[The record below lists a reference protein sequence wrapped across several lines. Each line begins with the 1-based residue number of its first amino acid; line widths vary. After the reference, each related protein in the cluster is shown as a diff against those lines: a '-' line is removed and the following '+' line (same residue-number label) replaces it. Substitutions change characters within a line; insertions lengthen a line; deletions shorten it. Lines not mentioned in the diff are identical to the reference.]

1 MMCSRAEPRC
11 GRRRART
18 GALIAVAAMLAGCTG
33 APDRESAAIQIRDR
47 VAAMP
52 GVSDL
57 DLIYDNGIFEGTRF
71 ELRADM
77 EAATDE
83 QIGAV
88 AAEINAARGA
98 DFAEHDQRIELDVA
112 DGVSIGTSTALP
124 QDTGAVAG
132 LLRELDS
139 RVTAQSIDWL
149 SSGDGATGIDIYDTT
164 ATGAVV
170 DSVLQVFA
178 DRPLDS
184 IEVNRPTGPGEEA
197 SWWIRTRLTPERKRA
212 IDAQLAAAAP
222 ATPRLIV
229 IRDGHIVT
237 LRVAIPTPETAHPDI
252 VRVIDAVG
260 AGPQHPLDLGW
271 SWSEDPARYG
281 DLRWAGSVDIGKCDN
296 PNANTASPDDLVP
309 AARQLQQRIRDHYGP
324 CPK

>member
-1 MMCSRAEPRC
+1 MMCLAEPRC
-11 GRRRART
+11 RRRRART
-18 GALIAVAAMLAGCTG
+18 GALLATAAVLAGCTG
-33 APDRESAAIQIRDR
+33 VPDRESEAVRISDR

-52 GVSDL
+52 GVSDV
-57 DLIYDNGIFEGTRF
+57 DLIYDNGILEGTRF
-71 ELRADM
+71 ELRVAM

-88 AAEINAARGA
+88 ATEINTGRGD
-98 DFAEHDQRIELDVA
+98 DFAEHDQRIELDLA

-124 QDTGAVAG
+124 RDTGAVAA

-139 RVTAQSIDWL
+139 RVAAQSIDWG
-149 SSGDGATGIDIYDTT
+149 SGGDGATGIDINET
-164 ATGAVV
+164 AAAGEVV

-184 IEVNRPTGPGEEA
+184 IEVSRPPGPGEEA
-197 SWWIRTRLTPERKRA
+197 SWWIRTRLTPEQKR
-212 IDAQLAAAAP
+212 DADEQLAAAAP

-229 IRDGHIVT
+229 IRDGHIET
-237 LRVAIPTPETAHPDI
+237 LRVAIPSPETAYPDI
-252 VRVIDAVG
+252 VRVIDALG
-260 AGPQHPLDLGW
+260 AGPQRPLDLGW
-271 SWSEDPARYG
+271 SWSGDPARYG
-281 DLRWAGSVDIGKCDN
+281 DLRWSGSADIGNCDD

-309 AARQLQQRIRDHYGP
+309 AARQLQQRIRDEYGR